1 MLNKNNRA
9 KIVDI
14 GLLGTKKYASIIFG
28 YSTKSA
34 FTAPEL
40 ITQRAQIV
48 NGTAE
53 GDIYSLGMVMY

>member
-9 KIVDI
+9 KIIDI
-14 GLLGTKKYASIIFG
+14 GLFGARKYASIIFG

-40 ITQRAQIV
+40 ITQRSQIV
-48 NGTAE
+48 NGTPE
-53 GDIYSLGMVMY
+53 GDIYSLGMIMY

>member
-1 MLNKNNRA
+1 MLNKNKRA

-14 GLLGTKKYASIIFG
+14 GIFGAKKYASIIFG

-40 ITQRAQIV
+40 FTQRGQIV